1 MRSASANTASMSCST
16 SRIARLP
23 LSPRSILMTRADSS
37 GPSPAIGSSSSN
49 SRGIVA
55 SAMASSSSRC
65 SPWLISATST
75 SARAPSPTPASAA
88 RAGSRSAG
96 SRRASRQK
104 RNEWPACACTASA
117 TLSSA
122 VKSGNS
128 EVIWNER
135 ARPSAARRSGR
146 SAVMSWPAKKTR
158 PASGAISPASWPIR
172 VVLPA
177 PFGPITACS
186 SPAPTASAMS
196 SDATMPPNCFDNPS
210 VRSNGSATAEPRQQA
225 VDAAACEQNHQ
236 QNERTEDD
244 RPVLGHAREA
254 LFEQQ
259 QRHGADRRAHHGA
272 HAAQH
277 RHDDEVARARPVHD
291 RGADEVGV
299 VRQQHAG
306 ETAQHAGDDEAG
318 ELVAKCRKAD
328 RAHAPL
334 VRARALDHEAEA
346 RIDQARHEIDG
357 GDQQRE
363 AEVVELRLVGRID
376 HAAEGAAM
384 IDREPV
390 VAAVAIEPAR
400 DVVGH
405 LRKGE
410 RDHDEVDAA
419 RAQAERADPQREQA
433 RYNER
438 QRPLHEA
445 RADALLGENADRVA
459 AEAEEGGMAE
469 AHH

>member
-1 MRSASANTASMSCST
+1 MRSASANTASMSCSI

-23 LSPRSILMTRADSS
+23 LRPRSSVTTRPPSP

-49 SRGIVA
+49 RRGFVA
-55 SAMASSSSRC
+55 SAMASSSWRC
-65 SPWLISATST
+65 SPWPIADTIV
-75 SARAPSPTPASAA
+75 SARSPRPTPASAA

-135 ARPSAARRSGR
+135 ARPRAARRSGR
-146 SAVMSWPAKKTR
+146 SAVMSCPAKKTC
-158 PASGAISPASWPIR
+158 PASGGISPASWLIS

-177 PFGPITACS
+177 PFGPMTACS
-186 SPAPTASAMS
+186 SPGSSDYAMS
-196 SDATMPPNCFDNPS
+196 SDAVMPPNCLARLSMRNS
-210 VRSNGSATAEPRQQA
+210 GSATAGPRQHA
-225 VDAAACEQNHQ
+225 VDAAAREQHDEQ
-236 QNERTEDD
+236 DQRPEDD
-244 RPVLGHAREA
+244 RPVLGHAREP

-259 QRHGADRRAHHGA
+259 QRHGADHRAHDGA

-277 RHDDEVARARPVHD
+277 CHDDEVARARPVYD
-291 RGADEVGV
+291 GGADEVGV

-306 ETAQHAGDDEAG
+306 EPAQHAGDDEAG
-318 ELVAKCRKAD
+318 ELVAKRRKAE

-334 VRARALDHEAEA
+334 VRARTLDHQAEA
-346 RIDQARHEIDG
+346 GIDEARHEIDG

-363 AEVVELRLVGRID
+363 AEVVELRLVGKID
-376 HAAEGAAM
+376 HAGEGAAM

-390 VAAVAIEPAR
+390 VAAVAVEAAR
-400 DVVGH
+400 DVIGH
-405 LRKGE
+405 LRKRE

-419 RAQAERADPQREQA
+419 RAQAERANAKREQ
-433 RYNER
+433 
-438 QRPLHEA
+438 
-445 RADALLGENADRVA
+445 G
-459 AEAEEGGMAE
+459 
-469 AHH
+469 